1 MSYGAQTGVIA
12 ISPLVS
18 KSTPA
23 GSPKWYKFRATDI
36 DFDAISP
43 GGVLPPEIAGILT
56 PTGAYKSGIFAAGG
70 FSIIPRLDGDLG
82 WLLYGLMGYVTSGS
96 AAQGYTHTFK
106 YPADQTE
113 LPWFEVRRVT
123 PGDTDLYLDVMD
135 CKVARARLTIPQAGP
150 LAARVDL
157 VGRSPTF
164 PSGSSWTYET
174 MDDSDAFP
182 IANATGYFKMPDFD
196 ADALPVTGMVFEWM
210 NLMTTPQEEMVVGSN
225 YPDDFGVRGR
235 AMTARFIYRWKD
247 PDLYRRI
254 FTGAVS
260 GSTAWTPEVFT
271 SDLEAKVTTPG
282 NWLGTPASV
291 PLSLVIKA
299 EKVEFAPNGPVR
311 LLGNQTIA
319 VEYVGTVL
327 TPDDETPYCQVVLAN
342 DVATYT
348 WPAS

>member
-12 ISPLVS
+12 MSPLVS
-18 KSTPA
+18 KGVA
-23 GSPKWYKFRATDI
+23 AAAPKWYKFRATDI

-82 WLLYGLMGYVTSGS
+82 WLLYGLMGKITSGS
-96 AAQGYTHTFK
+96 AAQGYSHLFS
-106 YPADQTE
+106 YPTDQTE
-113 LPWFEVRRVT
+113 LPWFEVRRTT
-123 PGDTDLYLDVMD
+123 PGSSDLYLDVMD
-135 CKVARARLTIPQAGP
+135 CKIARFRLTIPQAGP
-150 LAARVDL
+150 LAARVDM

-164 PSGSSWTYET
+164 PTTGSSWTNET

-182 IANATGYFKMPDFD
+182 VANATGFFKLPTFS
-196 ADALPVTGMVFEWM
+196 ATALPVTGMVFEWM
-210 NLMTTPQEEMVVGSN
+210 NLLTTPQEEMVVGSN

-247 PDLYRRI
+247 PDLYRMI

-260 GSTAWTPEVFT
+260 GATAWTPEVYT
-271 SDLEAKVTTPG
+271 SDLQAKVTTPG
-282 NWLGTPASV
+282 SWLGSPASA
-291 PLSLVIKA
+291 PLSFQVDAQKI
-299 EKVEFAPNGPVR
+299 EFAPNGPVR

-327 TPDDETPYCQVVLAN
+327 TPDSGDYCQIRLGNAE
-342 DVATYT
+342 TGYT
-348 WPAS
+348 WPSS